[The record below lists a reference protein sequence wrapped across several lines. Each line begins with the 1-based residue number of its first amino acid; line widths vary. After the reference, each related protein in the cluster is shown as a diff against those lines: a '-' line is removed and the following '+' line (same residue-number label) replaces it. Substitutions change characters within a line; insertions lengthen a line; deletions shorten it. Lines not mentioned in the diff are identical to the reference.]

1 MAGTAKTALAAG
13 LAKSTSAEAV
23 VPVRLT
29 GVAVPPPIGSATE
42 TVPSSITSRWTLFA
56 ASVALRPAVTISFGS
71 VSAGALLGLLLWHPP
86 RAKPSVAAR
95 TRTAGIRRDMRLLG
109 VGVASATIRCD
120 GHRKGRCGGERCQTS
135 DGAVMHH
142 RTPRRRPCPMG
153 DSATVIDRIDVH
165 GYDLTYAHG
174 DYVMSSGRIVNV
186 LPSTVVRIRT
196 RGGLEGFGETCPLGS
211 TYLPGF
217 AEGARVALRELA
229 PALIGIDATNL
240 GAVTERMDT
249 TLRGHEYAK
258 SALDVACW
266 DILGRATGTSV
277 STLLGGVLE
286 SVVPLYVAV
295 PLGPPAEMAAFV
307 ERERAAGVHHFQLKL
322 GTAPEADLERVAA
335 VHAVTGP
342 EDALIGDANGAWR
355 RQDAIIAA
363 RLLGGFDRLRLEQPC
378 LTLEECIAVRR
389 LTTLPMV
396 LDEVITD
403 LATLIRAV
411 AVDAMDHVNLKIG
424 RVGGLTKARLMR
436 DAAVALGLTL
446 TIEDSWGGDLVTAA
460 VAHLASGVPSG
471 SLFAASYM
479 NDWTLEHVAGHQPRS
494 RHGVGPVP
502 DGAGLGL
509 DVDPDRLGVP
519 LFSV

>member
-1 MAGTAKTALAAG
+1 
-13 LAKSTSAEAV
+13 
-23 VPVRLT
+23 
-29 GVAVPPPIGSATE
+29 
-42 TVPSSITSRWTLFA
+42 
-56 ASVALRPAVTISFGS
+56 
-71 VSAGALLGLLLWHPP
+71 
-86 RAKPSVAAR
+86 
-95 TRTAGIRRDMRLLG
+95 
-109 VGVASATIRCD
+109 
-120 GHRKGRCGGERCQTS
+120 
-135 DGAVMHH
+135 
-142 RTPRRRPCPMG
+142 MG
-153 DSATVIDRIDVH
+153 DSGTVIDRIDVH

-174 DYVMSSGRIVNV
+174 DYVMSSGRTVNV

-196 RGGLEGFGETCPLGS
+196 RGGLEGFGETCPLGR

-217 AEGARVALRELA
+217 GEGARAALRELA
-229 PALIGIDATNL
+229 PGLIGVNATNL
-240 GAVTERMDT
+240 AAVTERMDA

-277 STLLGGVLE
+277 ATLLGGALQP
-286 SVVPLYVAV
+286 VVPLYVAV
-295 PLGPPAEMAAFV
+295 PLGQPAEMAAFV

-322 GTAPEADLERVAA
+322 GAAPEADLERVEA

-363 RLLGGFDRLRLEQPC
+363 RLLGRFDRLRLEQPC
-378 LTLEECIAVRR
+378 PTLEECIAVRR
-389 LTTLPMV
+389 LTPLPMV
-396 LDEVITD
+396 LDEVIMD
-403 LATLIRAV
+403 LPTLVRAV

-446 TIEDSWGGDLVTAA
+446 TIEDSWGGDVVTAA

-479 NDWTLEHVAGHQPRS
+479 NDWTLEHVAGYQPRS
-494 RHGVGPVP
+494 RDGVGPVP

-509 DVDPDRLGVP
+509 EVDTDRLSVP